1 MTAPDRTYDRV
12 RFHRGSRG
20 FAAFVTGLN
29 ASILLG
35 LALFATPSLGLSQP
49 AASWFV
55 ILAGGAGIA
64 HVAAVVG
71 LIRGRAWS
79 GALVGYLAAAG
90 IAVAG
95 FGALAAAT
103 GLEIVGAERG
113 TALGFFIWMI
123 GSWLVATRYAVR
135 PFTYTRPQ
143 PRQAHRRVERPAP
156 DARPQTGLRKLRRPA
171 TVSAARP
178 SRPLPTPRIVHPMPA
193 ARGPAGRDGDRHLV
207 DRVTRGQAPAA
218 GVAGA
223 SRHPIGLTGN
233 VLWSRDRHLSYQDM
247 TFARFRAGAA
257 ASRMAAMDTSG
268 WSSSRSALSPC
279 WRSPR

>member
-12 RFHRGSRG
+12 RFHRGTRG

-29 ASILLG
+29 ASVLLG
-35 LALFATPSLGLSQP
+35 LALFVTPSLGLSKP

-55 ILAGGAGIA
+55 IVTGLAGIG

-113 TALGFFIWMI
+113 NALGFFMWMI
-123 GSWLVATRYAVR
+123 GSWLVATRYALR
-135 PFTYTRPQ
+135 PFTYTRPM
-143 PRQAHRRVERPAP
+143 PHQARRVVERPAP
-156 DARPQTGLRKLRRPA
+156 DARPATGLRKLRRPA
-171 TVSAARP
+171 APLAVRP
-178 SRPLPTPRIVHPMPA
+178 ARPLPTPRIVQPTPRRVAQPA
-193 ARGPAGRDGDRHLV
+193 ASGIVLY
-207 DRVTRGQAPAA
+207 
-218 GVAGA
+218 
-223 SRHPIGLTGN
+223 PISTP
-233 VLWSRDRHLSYQDM
+233 
-247 TFARFRAGAA
+247 TA
-257 ASRMAAMDTSG
+257 
-268 WSSSRSALSPC
+268 
-279 WRSPR
+279 

>member
-1 MTAPDRTYDRV
+1 MEVDAAVTWVRPSSGHHRSPPGAPTEMTAPDRTYDRV

-20 FAAFVTGLN
+20 FAAFVTGIN

-35 LALFATPSLGLSQP
+35 LALFATPSLGLPQP
-49 AASWFV
+49 AASWLV
-55 ILAGGAGIA
+55 ILAGAAGIA
-64 HVAAVVG
+64 HIAAVVG

-95 FGALAAAT
+95 FGVLAAAT

-143 PRQAHRRVERPAP
+143 PRQAHRRV
-156 DARPQTGLRKLRRPA
+156 ARP
-171 TVSAARP
+171 
-178 SRPLPTPRIVHPMPA
+178 
-193 ARGPAGRDGDRHLV
+193 
-207 DRVTRGQAPAA
+207 
-218 GVAGA
+218 
-223 SRHPIGLTGN
+223 
-233 VLWSRDRHLSYQDM
+233 
-247 TFARFRAGAA
+247 
-257 ASRMAAMDTSG
+257 
-268 WSSSRSALSPC
+268 
-279 WRSPR
+279 